1 MTARVRRRLPV
12 HGFKAGRAQPVGMY
26 AVVGCSD
33 CEALWVVEGR
43 PETTSCPRCERRHQ
57 HKKLKKI
64 VTCDTASEAKD
75 ARARLLAKRG
85 GYEGAARDLEG
96 FERLGDE
103 AMAAGRSDEAF
114 LDASGVDTDAVAAAG
129 DRAESGRQRS
139 LSREEAVRTALREL
153 ETPTAEAVRAFAA
166 DHDVPADYVDRL
178 LGKLERAGEVARTSD
193 GGYRLL

>member
-1 MTARVRRRLPV
+1 
-12 HGFKAGRAQPVGMY
+12 MY

-57 HKKLKKI
+57 HKKLKRF
-64 VTCDTASEAKD
+64 VTRETASEAKD

-85 GYEGAARDLEG
+85 GHEDAARDLEG

-103 AMAAGRSDEAF
+103 AMAAGMDDEEF
-114 LDASGVDTDAVAAAG
+114 LTAAGVDTEAVAAAAE
-129 DRAESGRQRS
+129 RADAGNAS

-153 ETPTAEAVRAFAA
+153 DDPSAAAVRESAA
-166 DHDVPADYVDRL
+166 DHGVPADYVDRL
-178 LGKLERAGEVARTSD
+178 LAKLERAGEVTRTSD

>member
-1 MTARVRRRLPV
+1 
-12 HGFKAGRAQPVGMY
+12 MY

-57 HKKLKKI
+57 HKKLKRF
-64 VTCDTASEAKD
+64 VTCETASEAKD

-85 GYEGAARDLEG
+85 GHEDAARDLEG

-103 AMAAGRSDEAF
+103 AMAAGMDDEEF
-114 LDASGVDTDAVAAAG
+114 LTAAGVDTEAVAAAA
-129 DRAESGRQRS
+129 DRADAGNTS

-153 ETPTAEAVRAFAA
+153 DDPTAAAIRESAA
-166 DHDVPADYVDRL
+166 DHGVPADYVDRL
-178 LGKLERAGEVARTSD
+178 LAKLERAGEVTRTSD
-193 GGYRLL
+193 GGYRPL

>member
-1 MTARVRRRLPV
+1 
-12 HGFKAGRAQPVGMY
+12 MY
-26 AVVGCSD
+26 AVVGCSN

-57 HKKLKKI
+57 HKKLKQF
-64 VTCDTASEAKD
+64 VTCETASEAKD

-103 AMAAGRSDEAF
+103 AMAAGMDDEEF
-114 LDASGVDTDAVAAAG
+114 LTAAGVDTEAVAAAAE
-129 DRAESGRQRS
+129 RADAGGGNS
-139 LSREEAVRTALREL
+139 LSREEAVRAALQEL
-153 ETPTAEAVRAFAA
+153 DVPTAAAVRAFAA
-166 DHDVPADYVDRL
+166 DHGVPADYVDRSL
-178 LGKLERAGEVARTSD
+178 EKLERAGEVTRTSD